1 MGLRGPIGSARD
13 LLHKTPVVSCPA
25 RIGETSSQVAAP
37 ASPVTKGTVG
47 FSALLGGPG
56 NMTTRVDPLVQRK
69 EVHDQPHLRERSCFV
84 LRSVPLRLSMIGQD
98 FQRLKFLSWPTRAIC
113 CSGVNLEAFIKL
125 RSFDS

>member
-56 NMTTRVDPLVQRK
+56 NSTCRVDPLLERLPADGILGFLKIQWAACLLDLRFAFEIGNVQFFTIPRSRGINR
-69 EVHDQPHLRERSCFV
+69 QPYR
-84 LRSVPLRLSMIGQD
+84 
-98 FQRLKFLSWPTRAIC
+98 
-113 CSGVNLEAFIKL
+113 
-125 RSFDS
+125 